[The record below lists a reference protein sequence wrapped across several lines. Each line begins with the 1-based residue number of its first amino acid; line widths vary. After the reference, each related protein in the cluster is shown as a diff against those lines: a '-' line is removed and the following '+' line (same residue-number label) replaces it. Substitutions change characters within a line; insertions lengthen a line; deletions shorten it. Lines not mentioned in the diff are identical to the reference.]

1 MGHVIIPRKYY
12 CVSDVTL
19 FIILYIEVAL
29 DRRAQVV
36 SSFGLQG
43 HISVPGITPKK
54 LSER

>member
-12 CVSDVTL
+12 CLSDVTL